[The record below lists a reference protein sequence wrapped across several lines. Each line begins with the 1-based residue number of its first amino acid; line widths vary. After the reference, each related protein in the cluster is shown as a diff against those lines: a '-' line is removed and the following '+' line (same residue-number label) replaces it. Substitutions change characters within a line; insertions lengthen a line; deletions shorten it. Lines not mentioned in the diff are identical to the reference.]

1 MNKRRQAILHEDCF
15 LLPNVFKMDY
25 KLPQR

>member
-1 MNKRRQAILHEDCF
+1 MNKVQQAILHEDCF
-15 LLPNVFKMDY
+15 LLPNIFEMDF